1 MSKNIITANQSE
13 KWKLLYK
20 VAGNASIAMLIIM
33 VIQII
38 IYVVWPPPETSI
50 EFFNLFQSNW
60 FLGLLSLDLLYIFN
74 NAILVLIYLALYFS
88 LREVNETAM
97 LIGLVLGLVGITA
110 YFASNMS
117 FEILNLSNQYALST
131 SESYQI
137 SLLTAGDALLAIYRG
152 TAFNVYYVLN
162 AVTLLIFSLVMYRS
176 KNFSKTPAII
186 GLISGVLMSI
196 PSTAGTIG
204 LIFSLASLIP
214 WAFFLVLISRKFF
227 RFSKKE

>member
-1 MSKNIITANQSE
+1 MSKNNITANQSE

-20 VAGNASIAMLIIM
+20 VAGIASIAMLIIM

-117 FEILNLSNQYALST
+117 FEMLNLSNLYPLST
-131 SESYQI
+131 SESYQT
-137 SLLTAGDALLAIYRG
+137 SLLAAGGALLAIYRG

-214 WAFFLVLISRKFF
+214 WALFLVLISRKFF
-227 RFSKKE
+227 KFSKKE